1 MSFAQAGKFNLVGC
15 LLASTAM
22 AVVTLPTI
30 ARAQAP
36 SSTPAVAT
44 SKTSQPADLCV
55 ELSAYVP
62 KETSSAK
69 ADETT
74 GASPGTGTAV
84 QAPKAETEQPK
95 VGGTDNAQ
103 QTSGLSAPITKEGTG
118 ASGPQGDA
126 QEAAKSAQPNPKPD
140 AQSGS
145 AGAEPK
151 RQDDGKPM
159 TGQQSAAGQQ
169 SSTSAQTSKPPAPP
183 SATAK
188 APPPTSE
195 ALRQAKTSISSKDQT
210 ACRAAIQTMRRA
222 GVALPAP
229 LIALGAL
236 DPKLF
241 RASAAAP
248 ASGENNGAGAPGASP

>member
-1 MSFAQAGKFNLVGC
+1 MSLAHAGRLNLARC
-15 LLASTAM
+15 LLASTAI
-22 AVVTLPTI
+22 AVVSLTGV

-36 SSTPAVAT
+36 APAPPAMTST
-44 SKTSQPADLCV
+44 KSQPADLCV
-55 ELSAYVP
+55 ELSAYVQ
-62 KETSSAK
+62 KETSAAK
-69 ADETT
+69 GEETS
-74 GASPGTGTAV
+74 GASPGAGTAV

-126 QEAAKSAQPNPKPD
+126 QEVAKSAQPNPKPD

-145 AGAEPK
+145 TGAEPK
-151 RQDDGKPM
+151 RQDDGKPL

-188 APPPTSE
+188 APPPSSE
-195 ALRQAKTSISSKDQT
+195 ALRQAETSIASKDQT

-236 DPKLF
+236 DPKFF
-241 RASAAAP
+241 RASVAAP
-248 ASGENNGAGAPGASP
+248 ASAESSGAGTPGASP